1 MQNFTQA
8 IRFLSLGRGGSPAQ
22 ELKTCQKKTQAS
34 NTFSL
39 FVTISALLA
48 REFGP
53 TVLHP
58 SLWLMTAYLHS
69 DFPYTGLL
77 SLHPLEN
84 GEHGGCF
91 SPWITVNSIFLLH
104 LLQGTRTKPPSNVS
118 TTSSWR
124 GPAFEP
130 QPPRRVPGQC
140 RVFVAGRG
148 SEEDSAPAPGLGETS
163 IPHRHCPVPS
173 SQCSIAQALWKEGWI
188 SRAFRV
194 FKMGGGGDQCQIPLN
209 RRYCMLAEATFHRL
223 QPFEIWNTKKW
234 LLWMCCILLFK
245 AIWHTILLPCF
256 RTQSCIP
263 FTLRLP
269 LTLRNAGLDPKCVLY
284 SHNSSSWLRSIEKG
298 TL

>member
-1 MQNFTQA
+1 MWVRA
-8 IRFLSLGRGGSPAQ
+8 RSSPPLSLPYDCLSAQ
-22 ELKTCQKKTQAS
+22 R
-34 NTFSL
+34 FSL
-39 FVTISALLA
+39 RRA
-48 REFGP
+48 
-53 TVLHP
+53 
-58 SLWLMTAYLHS
+58 
-69 DFPYTGLL
+69 L

-84 GEHGGCF
+84 GEHRGCF
-91 SPWITVNSIFLLH
+91 SPRITVNSIFLLC
-104 LLQGTRTKPPSNVS
+104 LLQGTLTKPPSNVS

-124 GPAFEP
+124 GPAFER

-140 RVFVAGRG
+140 RVFVTGRG
-148 SEEDSAPAPGLGETS
+148 SEEDSAPAPAPGLGETS

-194 FKMGGGGDQCQIPLN
+194 FKMGGGGGGNQCQIPLN

-284 SHNSSSWLRSIEKG
+284 SHNSSSWLRSIEKA